1 MFFILLGT
9 AMAEVLPADVQV
21 HELGNGLT
29 VYLAPMDT
37 PGVVAWQTWMEVGVR
52 NETPKSRG
60 YAHLQTRLLS
70 HGSSTLGQ
78 DAYEEQ
84 ILLTGAE
91 ESSWS
96 WLDNS
101 VFHITVPSEHLPTV
115 IMLEANRFQHNTWG
129 DADLELSVGG
139 VQGSFNM
146 QAASP
151 QEKLTREVFGTAFS
165 DHPYGWPTIG
175 YEEDIRSYTQETK
188 NIQGF
193 YETWYRPSTTRI
205 VVAGDFDVEATLT
218 QIQLSYGVWEEPA
231 AAAPEVKAEPEQT
244 DTRRVDVGWTEGAI
258 SPRLMMGWKIPGF
271 DPSEKD
277 SAAIQVVQDLLFSEV
292 ASLRKDLV
300 ETRSLIYGLDGG
312 SFRFTDEHLFMVDV
326 EVKHKDDL
334 KVVEDAVLAAVGDL
348 ATGVQ
353 EEELALV
360 RGHAL
365 TKFRLGLDN
374 PYAVADTI
382 GRFTYGGRS
391 PEVIDTFFRN
401 YAEVTAEDV
410 AKVVQTWFRPERLTV
425 GTLVGAE

>member
-1 MFFILLGT
+1 MFLLLFG
-9 AMAEVLPADVQV
+9 AAQAGVLPTEVQV
-21 HELGNGLT
+21 HELSNGLT

-52 NETPKSRG
+52 NETADSRG
-60 YAHLQTRLLS
+60 YAHLQTRLLDN
-70 HGSSTLGQ
+70 GSATLGQ
-78 DAYEEQ
+78 EQYEEQ

-115 IMLEANRFQHNTWG
+115 IMLEANRFLHLDWD
-129 DADLELSVGG
+129 DADLDLAAGG
-139 VQGSFNM
+139 IQGSHNM
-146 QAASP
+146 QAANP
-151 QEKLTREVFGTAFS
+151 VERLTQEVFSTAFS
-165 DHPYGWPTIG
+165 SHPYGWPALG
-175 YEEDIRSYTQETK
+175 YAEDIQNHSKEGKDIRA
-188 NIQGF
+188 F
-193 YETWYRPSTTRI
+193 YDTWYRPSTTRI

-218 QIQLSYGVWEEPA
+218 QIQLSYGVWPEPET
-231 AAAPEVKAEPEQT
+231 AAPPLAIEPEQKK
-244 DTRRVDVGWTEGAI
+244 TRRTDIGWTEGAV

-271 DPSEKD
+271 DPEDKD

-292 ASLRKDLV
+292 ADLRHDLV
-300 ETRSLIYGLDGG
+300 DTRSLIYGMEGG
-312 SFRFTDEHLFMVDV
+312 SYRFADAQLFMLDL

-334 KVVEDAVLAAVGDL
+334 KVVEKAVLTALGEL
-348 ATGVQ
+348 STGVQ
-353 EEELALV
+353 DEQLVLV

-365 TKFRLGLDN
+365 AEYRLGLDN

-410 AKVVQTWFRPERLTV
+410 ARVVQTWFRPEGLTV
-425 GTLVGAE
+425 GTLIGAE